1 MTARRRV
8 RRALRSLGALAV
20 LGAFAYIVWP
30 IMLGGSATFVVVR
43 GHSMEG
49 TYHQGDLLYARDDQ
63 AFAPGDVAVYR
74 IPKGKPGAGALV
86 VHRILR
92 QLPDGTY
99 LFQGDN
105 KKAPDDVTPSRKDI
119 VAVPMFDRGGSPTR
133 GLILAPIIFTLVVG
147 IAVTS
152 ALWPAKVVSL
162 DTDDAEESSDDV
174 DDEASDES
182 ASPRRRLLVQ
192 AGAGPV
198 ATLAGDETVDGQ
210 LVGSQGLAATDQL
223 GDQRVGE

>member
-8 RRALRSLGALAV
+8 LRALRSLAALAV

-49 TYHQGDLLYARDDQ
+49 TYHQGDLLYARNDQ
-63 AFAPGDVAVYR
+63 GFAPGDVAVYR
-74 IPKGKPGAGALV
+74 VPKGKPGAGALV

-119 VAVPMFDRGGSPTR
+119 VATNVTAIPTMSVNT
-133 GLILAPIIFTLVVG
+133 F
-147 IAVTS
+147 

-174 DDEASDES
+174 DDERSGVSES
-182 ASPRRRLLVQ
+182 TRRGLLVQ

>member
-1 MTARRRV
+1 MTAGRRV

-49 TYHQGDLLYARDDQ
+49 TYHQGDLLYARNDR

-119 VAVPMFDRGGSPTR
+119 VATPMFDLGGWPTR
-133 GLILAPIIFTLVVG
+133 GLILAPIVFTLVVG
-147 IAVTS
+147 IAVTL
-152 ALWPAKVVSL
+152 ALWPAKVISL
-162 DTDDAEESSDDV
+162 ETDDAEESSDDSG
-174 DDEASDES
+174 A
-182 ASPRRRLLVQ
+182 PRRRLLVQ

-210 LVGSQGLAATDQL
+210 LVGPQGLAATDQL

>member
-8 RRALRSLGALAV
+8 RRAVRSLGALAV

-74 IPKGKPGAGALV
+74 VPKGKPGAGALV

-105 KKAPDDVTPSRKDI
+105 KKSPDDVTPSREDL
-119 VAVPMFDRGGSPTR
+119 S
-133 GLILAPIIFTLVVG
+133 LIHI
-147 IAVTS
+147 
-152 ALWPAKVVSL
+152 
-162 DTDDAEESSDDV
+162 
-174 DDEASDES
+174 
-182 ASPRRRLLVQ
+182 
-192 AGAGPV
+192 
-198 ATLAGDETVDGQ
+198 
-210 LVGSQGLAATDQL
+210 
-223 GDQRVGE
+223 